1 MICGIALFFLFF
13 IFPFDKNIIFI
24 KNKPLNSTNS
34 NIYKTLKN
42 ETKRKLEYD
51 YDQITIY
58 VESKCLLSY
67 LETQED
73 INQNNK
79 EIIKKSIEKAKNT
92 LEKLIKVENRLDKI
106 SFEGLDFGNGFTG
119 CYDMNLI
126 SNGINADLVIFMRGP
141 TTESNMKSYGK
152 TNIMKYYNGNT
163 DNRPIIATFIYNFFD
178 FPNDENYTF
187 QLISTLILHHFTHIL
202 GLKNDILKR
211 KGIINDKKVIIRNN
225 QTEVTKPVVV
235 SSRVIERAKNYF
247 NCPNLTYLE
256 INDEGNDICE
266 ETFHWNARV
275 LLGEYMISNIY
286 YPEQIISE
294 FTLSLMEDLGYY
306 QVYYYT
312 GGLMRYGKNKGCSF
326 IYNDCVNFIIKND
339 DEEEEY
345 TLSSSFL
352 NEFCSFND
360 KKIGTCSSGRLSMG
374 YCFNINPSD
383 AINDYKR
390 NINIYGKGYGLKFVE
405 YCPISYEIETY
416 STDDNKKDEKYNGN
430 CKIGNKDYGSFLKY
444 ITGSNYK
451 YNSFSEIIEENYSE
465 ISFCAL
471 SSILKKN
478 ERKKDSNRNINGLIR
493 PTCYE
498 MFCSDTSLTI
508 KINKE
513 YIVCPREGGI
523 IKVESNYTDYEGYLY
538 CPDYN
543 LICTGTK
550 VCNNMF
556 DCVEKRS
563 EINYNTYNYTY
574 SNNNITIFPNIYK
587 ESSIKEVPIE
597 GYELSNNGECPQN
610 CRQCIS
616 NNQCIICRN
625 SYDYYIGTKENDT
638 NPINCSN
645 SIKNEGY
652 YFTDKYIPGKKFYFR
667 CIDNCYKC
675 EEETKDIC
683 KQCSPYHII
692 EDGKCKERIPG
703 CENYNTTNPKE
714 MEDNGGALSYTE
726 CENCNNSA
734 NFFCVNMNK
743 KECIEIKDYNKSIY
757 FDMEDKPFPCVKKC
771 EDEFQNCLTCNKSSC
786 ILCNQTHHLINNR
799 GNCVEIID
807 FCEEQDLDIDYKKCN
822 KCKQNDNYYC
832 IDDDRTQ
839 CHKIN
844 DINHFYKI
852 EPDNIYSCRGKCNKI
867 PKCLE
872 CSSENICTKCEDGF
886 FVYQGHCIENITGC
900 IDNIYDGINKECNEC
915 NKNDDYYCINK
926 DKTICHKISSDNIRS
941 FYPISNI
948 DYPCYNSCDSLVDNC
963 FRCNKTH
970 CHECTEKYI
979 INDNLTFC
987 FLRPFNIP
995 DNDNCTVRI
1004 HDYNVSIYQ
1013 LDIWDFVDYYWEK
1026 NIPYIKVVDHYIG
1039 NNFTVTVYINSDCT
1053 EELLN
1058 QKYFKIDSNYL
1069 QETMIKESKIEGMKI
1084 LFSIFINYNFKNHFR
1099 YHDLESRFL
1108 NPSKRCPLCLDMNY
1122 TITNY
1127 FYNSI
1132 NKILGPI
1139 VVKLLVSEK
1148 IDIIE
1153 KDSKIFND
1161 ICNNVTFY
1169 GIDLPLKKRLKHL
1182 YLHKYSEP
1190 ILCNAENCTIEEY
1203 NYDEL
1208 TSTCKCNYGNSFEDI
1223 LAGEKFEFVHYEGE
1237 EVKSNDFA
1245 DSFGIIKC
1253 VSNGFHLKNIKSNIG
1268 FFLCI
1273 IAVVAQIILYI
1284 YYTFYSKP
1292 IINIIKNTYNP
1303 PKKSSLLLITD
1314 WARNLRNLNNLNEH
1328 EIYVQPRDD
1337 AEDQLLEEEKSY
1349 NNEDIFNTSSVS
1361 IDTNVGG
1368 GNIKK
1373 GPDKLIL
1380 KEKVDNKKVLIL
1392 LGKNKNKNR
1401 DKDRDQLITEDLKSD
1416 SDIIPLQE
1424 GKDSKLNFCKIY
1436 WSVVSLKQ
1444 HIINYFSNINC
1455 CKITESYIPIPI
1467 RAIRSIFIFILS
1479 FVFNILFLNHTYYE
1493 NKFEYFNEKYTFIHS
1508 EVEEQKIPISQKINY
1523 AISNTFVK
1531 ALLSFLLLIIVQFLI
1546 GIIFFSIRNNV
1557 IKTKRKNNLDGIQDL
1572 VLKTRLKY
1580 LIFFIINIALMVV
1593 FFLSITG
1600 FGGAY
1605 GGGFV
1610 DYFVAGI
1617 ISLIFL
1623 EIFPFI
1629 WSLVIALLRYIGFK
1643 KKNKILFKISDFFM
1657 F

>member
-1 MICGIALFFLFF
+1 M
-13 IFPFDKNIIFI
+13 D
-24 KNKPLNSTNS
+24 
-34 NIYKTLKN
+34 
-42 ETKRKLEYD
+42 
-51 YDQITIY
+51 
-58 VESKCLLSY
+58 
-67 LETQED
+67 
-73 INQNNK
+73 
-79 EIIKKSIEKAKNT
+79 
-92 LEKLIKVENRLDKI
+92 
-106 SFEGLDFGNGFTG
+106 
-119 CYDMNLI
+119 
-126 SNGINADLVIFMRGP
+126 
-141 TTESNMKSYGK
+141 
-152 TNIMKYYNGNT
+152 
-163 DNRPIIATFIYNFFD
+163 
-178 FPNDENYTF
+178 
-187 QLISTLILHHFTHIL
+187 
-202 GLKNDILKR
+202 
-211 KGIINDKKVIIRNN
+211 
-225 QTEVTKPVVV
+225 
-235 SSRVIERAKNYF
+235 
-247 NCPNLTYLE
+247 
-256 INDEGNDICE
+256 
-266 ETFHWNARV
+266 
-275 LLGEYMISNIY
+275 
-286 YPEQIISE
+286 
-294 FTLSLMEDLGYY
+294 
-306 QVYYYT
+306 
-312 GGLMRYGKNKGCSF
+312 
-326 IYNDCVNFIIKND
+326 
-339 DEEEEY
+339 
-345 TLSSSFL
+345 
-352 NEFCSFND
+352 
-360 KKIGTCSSGRLSMG
+360 
-374 YCFNINPSD
+374 
-383 AINDYKR
+383 
-390 NINIYGKGYGLKFVE
+390 
-405 YCPISYEIETY
+405 
-416 STDDNKKDEKYNGN
+416 
-430 CKIGNKDYGSFLKY
+430 
-444 ITGSNYK
+444 
-451 YNSFSEIIEENYSE
+451 
-465 ISFCAL
+465 
-471 SSILKKN
+471 
-478 ERKKDSNRNINGLIR
+478 
-493 PTCYE
+493 
-498 MFCSDTSLTI
+498 
-508 KINKE
+508 
-513 YIVCPREGGI
+513 
-523 IKVESNYTDYEGYLY
+523 
-538 CPDYN
+538 
-543 LICTGTK
+543 
-550 VCNNMF
+550 
-556 DCVEKRS
+556 
-563 EINYNTYNYTY
+563 
-574 SNNNITIFPNIYK
+574 
-587 ESSIKEVPIE
+587 
-597 GYELSNNGECPQN
+597 
-610 CRQCIS
+610 
-616 NNQCIICRN
+616 
-625 SYDYYIGTKENDT
+625 
-638 NPINCSN
+638 
-645 SIKNEGY
+645 
-652 YFTDKYIPGKKFYFR
+652 
-667 CIDNCYKC
+667 
-675 EEETKDIC
+675 
-683 KQCSPYHII
+683 
-692 EDGKCKERIPG
+692 
-703 CENYNTTNPKE
+703 
-714 MEDNGGALSYTE
+714 DNGGALSFIE

-743 KECIEIKDYNKSIY
+743 EKCIEIKDYNDSLY
-757 FDMEDKPFPCVKKC
+757 FNMEDKPFPCVKKC

-807 FCEEQDLDIDYKKCN
+807 FCEEQDLNVDYKKCN
-822 KCKQNDNYYC
+822 KCKEYENYYC
-832 IDDDRTQ
+832 IDDDRTK

-844 DINHFYKI
+844 DIEHYYQI
-852 EPDNIYSCRGKCNKI
+852 ETNNINSCWGKCKNNQN

-872 CSSENICTKCEDGF
+872 CSSENICTKCDDGF

-900 IDNIYDGINKECNEC
+900 IDHIYDGINKECNEC

-926 DKTICHKISSDNIRS
+926 DKTICHKISSDNIQS
-941 FYPISNI
+941 YYPISNI
-948 DYPCYNSCDSLVDNC
+948 NYPCYNSCDSLVDNC
-963 FRCNKTH
+963 FKCNKTH

-979 INDNLTFC
+979 INDNLTYC

-1004 HDYNVSIYQ
+1004 HEYNISIYQ
-1013 LDIWDFVDYYWEK
+1013 LDIWDFIDYYWEK

-1058 QKYFKIDSNYL
+1058 QKYFKINSNYL

-1132 NKILGPI
+1132 NKVLGPI

-1153 KDSKIFND
+1153 KDSKVFKD

-1169 GIDLPLKKRLKHL
+1169 GIDLPLKKRLKYL

-1223 LAGEKFEFVHYEGE
+1223 LAGEKFEFLHYEGE

-1253 VSNGFHLKNIKSNIG
+1253 VSNGFHSKNIKANIG

-1273 IAVVAQIILYI
+1273 IAIVAQISLYI
-1284 YYTFYSKP
+1284 YYTFCSKP

-1314 WARNLRNLNNLNEH
+1314 WERNLRNLNNLNEH

-1368 GNIKK
+1368 VNIKK

-1392 LGKNKNKNR
+1392 LGKNKNKNK
-1401 DKDRDQLITEDLKSD
+1401 DKDKDQLITEDLKSD

-1424 GKDSKLNFCKIY
+1424 GKDNKLNFCKIY

-1467 RAIRSIFIFILS
+1467 RLIRSIFIFILS

-1493 NKFEYFNEKYTFIHS
+1493 NKFEYFNERYIFIHS
-1508 EVEEQKIPISQKINY
+1508 EVEELKIPISQKIIY
-1523 AISNTFVK
+1523 AISNTFGK
-1531 ALLSFLLLIIVQFLI
+1531 AMISFALLIVVQFFI
-1546 GIIFFSIRNNV
+1546 GFIFFSIRNNV

-1572 VLKTRLKY
+1572 VLKTKLKY
-1580 LIFFIINIALMVV
+1580 LIFFIIDIVLMII

-1643 KKNKILFKISDFFM
+1643 KNNKILFKISEFFM